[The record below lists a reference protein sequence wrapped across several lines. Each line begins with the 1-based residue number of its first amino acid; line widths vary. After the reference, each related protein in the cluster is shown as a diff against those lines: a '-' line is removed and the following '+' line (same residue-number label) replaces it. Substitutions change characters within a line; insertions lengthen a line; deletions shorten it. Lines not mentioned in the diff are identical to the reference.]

1 MQRLRIKRT
10 FLRLTMTLV
19 VMLFTT
25 ASSWAFKTQAV
36 TYLVSRNGSTIT
48 ISGGG
53 ESHSCNAN
61 ASSSMGIS
69 YTWEANVSCGLA
81 NGMTIKPSASVN
93 VIGTPITTASTTFTF
108 TTNGTTAI
116 TGVTFKGVN
125 GNVGSSTSS
134 EPVTTFSI
142 TIPANTTF
150 TSFEVTFG
158 YISGSC
164 GSSAT
169 WSLAK
174 QNGQYTA
181 LTIGGSGAM
190 NNYSGSD
197 TPWGTDLT
205 LVTIGNNVT
214 SIGNNAFNGCTA
226 LTRVNVQ
233 KTDGLVTLGSDVFT
247 GCNALQHIVVPTL
260 ALAVQYRQTSNWS
273 AHAEKMSTDFG
284 GYLFHADGTTT
295 DAAYAIVSA
304 DDLNHLAAAVNAGN
318 NASGLTFRQT
328 TDITY
333 TGGSDT
339 ESNYTAIGKN
349 NCSFNGTFDGQNHV
363 IRGIRIYK
371 GGTSS
376 ADIYQGLFGHI
387 EGSGATVKNVIL
399 ADARITGYDRTGG
412 IAGYNYGI
420 VENCHVLSNVTIHAV
435 QSSTYE
441 HGGIAGRNY
450 ATVTSCTSAAAITT
464 ESDDGKCYGGI
475 VGENYS
481 GTVKDC
487 IYLGTTLGGSQYVGA
502 IVGRND
508 SSVSDCY
515 FTDANIRGKSNVG
528 STLAHD
534 RSAVGNTS
542 GTITN
547 CGNAP
552 QDNADN
558 SNFLTLM
565 AARNAALTAVER
577 TTPLSTAVDITLSGR
592 TLYKDGAWN
601 TLCLPFN
608 VDLTAD
614 GCPLAGA
621 TLMELDIDA
630 GSYGHVTGLDNGTL
644 YLNFKDATSIEAGKP
659 YIIKWANGSN
669 IENPVFTGVSIDNN
683 ASTEVTFTGGTFKG
697 TYNPIEWDTENKSI
711 LFLGSGNTLYYPKPN
726 GDQNPHLNA
735 FRAYFDLG
743 TSQAREFV
751 LNFDGDNEVTG
762 IKTTNSTNYTD
773 SDAWYDMSGRKLDGK
788 PTKAGLYIHGNRK
801 VVVNN

>member
-1 MQRLRIKRT
+1 
-10 FLRLTMTLV
+10 MTLV

-25 ASSWAFKTQAV
+25 ASAWAFKTQAV

-450 ATVTSCTSAAAITT
+450 ATVTSCTSAAAITAA
-464 ESDDGKCYGGI
+464 DGLTACAEYGGI
-475 VGENYS
+475 VGKNYS

-487 IYLGTTLGGSQYVGA
+487 IYLGTTLGGRKYVGA

-515 FTDANIRGKSNVG
+515 FTDANICGKDNVG
-528 STLAHD
+528 FTLAHD

-547 CGNAP
+547 CGPAL
-552 QDNADN
+552 QDAADN
-558 SNFLTLM
+558 SGFLSLM
-565 AARNAALTAVER
+565 AARNAALTAVSH
-577 TTPLSTAVDITLSGR
+577 TPALSTAADITLQGR

-601 TLCLPFN
+601 TLVLPFA
-608 VDLTAD
+608 VSTTS
-614 GCPLAGA
+614 GPLAGDNMVA
-621 TLMELDIDA
+621 MTLNKET
-630 GSYGHVTGLDNGTL
+630 SGLSGTTL
-644 YLNFKDATSIEAGKP
+644 TLNFDNAPATIPAGTP
-659 YIIKWANGSN
+659 FIIKWASGDN
-669 IENPVFTGVSIDNN
+669 INNPVFTGVTIENN
-683 ASTEVTFTGGTFKG
+683 ASTEVTFTGGSFKG
-697 TYNPIEWDTENKSI
+697 TYSPIEWTTENKSI
-711 LFLGSGNTLYYPKPN
+711 LFLGANDYLYWPQPSG
-726 GDQNPHLNA
+726 GQNPYLNA

-743 TSQAREFV
+743 TYEAREFV
-751 LNFDGDNEVTG
+751 LNFGEDNEVTG
-762 IKTTNSTNYTD
+762 IVEAEANSTLYTLN
-773 SDAWYDMSGRKLDGK
+773 SKLSEWYTLNGVKLEGK
-788 PTKAGLYIHGNRK
+788 PTQAGLYIVNGRK
-801 VVVNN
+801 VVVK